1 MHNLEDM
8 IEKYR
13 RELVEFSKQES
24 VRELNSGEM
33 AESVPTMA
41 SALPFVADVGN
52 DRETEKY
59 PSYEDFV
66 RLNPSS
72 GLMKIQATSGGT
84 SFPIINAAVKISIP
98 LGEGDREI
106 FSGYTD
112 INGIIDNISLPA
124 PNSSFS
130 LDETNTTVVPYA
142 VYAVSVSHPEFAKS
156 DFFNV
161 PVFSGTKSIQPVR
174 LVPLTE
180 TGEEPGTVN
189 TPNPTM
195 VLYGVDV

>member
-13 RELVEFSKQES
+13 QELVEFSRQDSARQSDLRDE
-24 VRELNSGEM
+24 

-52 DRETEKY
+52 TKETEKY
-59 PSYEDFV
+59 PSYEEFE

-72 GLMKIQATSGGT
+72 GLMKLQVTSGGT
-84 SFPIINAAVKISIP
+84 SFPIINAEVKISVP
-98 LGEGDREI
+98 LEEEDREI

-112 INGIIDNISLPA
+112 INGIIDNIRLPA
-124 PNSSFS
+124 PNSSYS
-130 LDETNTTVVPYA
+130 LDESNTTVVPYA
-142 VYAVSVSHPEFAKS
+142 VYEISVAHPEFAKS
-156 DFFNV
+156 AFFNV

-180 TGEEPGTVN
+180 TGGEPGTVN
-189 TPNPTM
+189 ILNRAMP
-195 VLYGVDV
+195 LYGGDV